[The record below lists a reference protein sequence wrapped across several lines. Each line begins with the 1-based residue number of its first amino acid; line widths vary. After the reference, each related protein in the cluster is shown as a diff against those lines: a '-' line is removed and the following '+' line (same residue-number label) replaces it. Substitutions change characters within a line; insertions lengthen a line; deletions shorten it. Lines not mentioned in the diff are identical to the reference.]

1 MDSLLVEC
9 SLECFLSDLRSSML
23 VEEECMGTRS
33 SLLAMDSLL
42 WACFVTSSS
51 AKLSS
56 SSQSSCPDSTL
67 VNPLAGEEFLL
78 SVVGVTAKWDSMGD
92 CNRVRFLEYSSVYL
106 SADSVDDNDTS
117 LIGFA
122 IPHISFFFLCGTN
135 CTVAGGLAQAVT
147 AAAVDI
153 VEVGVAVV
161 MEVALGTV
169 PGEDLV
175 EEAASVSE
183 ALVDMEVLE
192 VAEQVMAL
200 EILVAIP
207 VVVDLVED

>member
-1 MDSLLVEC
+1 MV
-9 SLECFLSDLRSSML
+9 
-23 VEEECMGTRS
+23 
-33 SLLAMDSLL
+33 
-42 WACFVTSSS
+42 
-51 AKLSS
+51 AK
-56 SSQSSCPDSTL
+56 
-67 VNPLAGEEFLL
+67 
-78 SVVGVTAKWDSMGD
+78 
-92 CNRVRFLEYSSVYL
+92 
-106 SADSVDDNDTS
+106 
-117 LIGFA
+117 
-122 IPHISFFFLCGTN
+122 
-135 CTVAGGLAQAVT
+135 AVT